1 MCYLP
6 KLFVLPF
13 LYDIYVSL
21 HRVST
26 RGFTETGVR
35 HFKSSALSTITNIAE
50 KECLL

>member
-26 RGFTETGVR
+26 RGFTETDVK